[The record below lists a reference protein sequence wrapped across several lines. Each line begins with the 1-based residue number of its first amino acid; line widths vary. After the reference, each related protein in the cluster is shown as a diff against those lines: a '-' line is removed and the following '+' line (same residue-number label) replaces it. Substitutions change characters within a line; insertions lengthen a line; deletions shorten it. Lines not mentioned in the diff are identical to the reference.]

1 MADALS
7 PALQAI
13 RQQEYY
19 VNPRFHAS
27 IAWALLHNGSRA
39 SEPQA
44 AKSDSICT
52 ALAPSEDEAASLSL
66 AGPTEETPKDA
77 FPTIEKLSPELIN
90 VLNERYASQLCA
102 TTVGTFDV
110 QEISVKIGKDLSSW
124 RLIGL

>member
-7 PALQAI
+7 PALQVI

-27 IAWALLHNGSRA
+27 IAWALLHNGDRA

-44 AKSDSICT
+44 ARSDSICT

-66 AGPTEETPKDA
+66 TGHTQETPKDA
-77 FPTIEKLSPELIN
+77 FLTIEKLSPKLIN
-90 VLNERYASQLCA
+90 ILNERYGSQLCA
-102 TTVGTFDV
+102 TSVGTFDV
-110 QEISVKIGKDLSSW
+110 QAISVKIGKDLSSW